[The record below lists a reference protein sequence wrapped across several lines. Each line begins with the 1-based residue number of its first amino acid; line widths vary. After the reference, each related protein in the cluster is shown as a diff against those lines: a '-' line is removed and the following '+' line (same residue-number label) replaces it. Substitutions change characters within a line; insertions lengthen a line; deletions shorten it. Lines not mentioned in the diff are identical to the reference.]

1 MVDQPPPVV
10 QVETVVVYPPRLAP
24 LGGEAAFSAVRI
36 DPQVLKTQ
44 PTLDEALESVP
55 GVSLFRRTTS
65 VSANPTTQG
74 LSLRSIAPS
83 GAGRALVTLD
93 GAPLN
98 DPFGGWVI
106 WSALPPEAIE
116 TATVVRGA
124 GAGPYGAGALTGVV
138 ALTERP
144 SYDGLS
150 ALDVSGGDRRSY
162 RAATVFG
169 GPEVLIS
176 AAGETSE
183 GYVPVRGAAQGRA
196 DTPTDLND
204 GEASVRLQH
213 QFDGVDTAFRFGG
226 FQERRGAGLA
236 GARSTASGTSAT
248 LTLGQAP
255 KDVVGGWRLQ
265 LWART
270 SDLQNSSVAVAAN
283 RASTT
288 PSNNEYSTPTVG
300 LGFNA
305 ALQGKAGPWAWEA
318 GVDGRSAKGIEWE
331 NMSFVGGAFT
341 KGRKAG
347 GETLVGGVYLEGAY
361 DQGPW
366 VVDGGV
372 RVDEWATRDG
382 LRREWLLS
390 NSAITLNQT
399 FANGSGSTPTARLGA
414 RYQLIPALYLRAA
427 AYEGFR
433 APTLNELYRPFRV
446 GNTFTDANPN
456 LRPEKLSGVEAGIG
470 GDAGAHWTLTGFY
483 NWLKDPVV
491 NVTLGV
497 GPGTF
502 PDVGVLPAGGLFQQ
516 RQNAGEIKAYG
527 LEGDAGGEVA
537 ASLGWRAAVA
547 WTHAQVDGKTAAP
560 QLTGKRPAQAP
571 ELTATAGLDWRPMEQ
586 LIVSADVRYETKR
599 FDDDQNTRILRAG
612 AQADLRIA
620 WAFRPDTRVFLAA
633 DNLADARIETAV
645 NSDGSKSLGEPRT
658 VRVGFDFRR

>member
-1 MVDQPPPVV
+1 LDQPPPV
-10 QVETVVVYPPRLAP
+10 QVEVVEVYPPRLAP

-36 DPQVLKTQ
+36 DPQVLRTQ
-44 PTLDEALESVP
+44 PTLDQALESAP

-74 LSLRSIAPS
+74 MSLRSIAPS

-106 WSALPPEAIE
+106 WTAIPPEDIE

-144 SYDGLS
+144 SQDGLS
-150 ALDVSGGDRRSY
+150 ALGVSGGDRRSY
-162 RAATVFG
+162 RGAGVFG
-169 GPEVLIS
+169 GPEVLVS
-176 AAGETSE
+176 ASGETTE
-183 GYVPVRGAAQGRA
+183 GYIPVRGAAQGKA

-204 GEASVRLQH
+204 GEASIRLQH
-213 QFDGVDTAFRFGG
+213 RFDGIDTALRLGG

-236 GARSTASGTSAT
+236 GARSTASGTYAAV
-248 LTLGQAP
+248 TLGQAP
-255 KDVVGGWRLQ
+255 QQAVGGWRLQ

-288 PSNNEYSTPTVG
+288 PSNNEYSTPALG

-305 ALQGKAGPWAWEA
+305 ALQGKAGAVSWEA
-318 GVDGRSAKGIEWE
+318 GVDGRSAKGTEWE
-331 NMSFVGGAFT
+331 NMTYVAGAFT

-347 GETLVGGVYLEGAY
+347 GETLVAGVYVEGAY

-366 VVDGGV
+366 IVDGGV
-372 RVDEWATRDG
+372 RLDEWKTLDG
-382 LRREWLLS
+382 MRREWVL
-390 NSAITLNQT
+390 ATQAVTLNQT
-399 FANGSGSTPTARLGA
+399 YPDKSGTTPTARIGA
-414 RYQLIPALYLRAA
+414 RYLLIPELWLRAA

-433 APTLNELYRPFRV
+433 PPTLNELYRPFRV

-456 LRPEKLSGVEAGIG
+456 LRPEKLSGVEAGLG
-470 GDAGAHWTLTGFY
+470 GDVGAHWTLTSFY

-502 PDVGVLPAGGLFQQ
+502 PNVGTLPAGGLYQQ

-527 LEGDAGGEVA
+527 VEGDANGAVTDG
-537 ASLGWRAAVA
+537 LFWRAAFA
-547 WTHAQVDGKTAAP
+547 WTHARVDGQSVAP
-560 QLTGKRPAQAP
+560 QLTAKHPAQAP
-571 ELTATAGLDWRPMEQ
+571 ELTATAGFEWRPMPR
-586 LIVSADVRYETKR
+586 LSLGADVRYETKR

-612 AQADLRIA
+612 AWADARIA
-620 WAFRPDTRVFLAA
+620 WWVTPQASVYLSAE
-633 DNLADARIETAV
+633 NIADADIETAV

-658 VRVGFDFRR
+658 VRIGFDYRR